1 MDRAGQWRLLI
12 SLLLILLV
20 AGCSTRMTVK
30 RNYYILEYYPHTE
43 NKALMRE
50 EPFDYAV
57 FVRSTKIP
65 NTYDRREIVIR
76 HFGPRITY
84 AENNLWGVDLSNII
98 PDLIAKRLNRYHFF
112 SQVKREFLDSRPDF
126 EVDSRINNIEL
137 FESEFVKEA
146 HLNMEFM
153 FRNTENESIVLTHAV
168 NREEK
173 LADNKV
179 ETFVQMINEIILE
192 ETDLFLAK
200 IARYFQGQPIIPP
213 AEQGVQQTRA
223 DSLLLQE
230 DSDLEKGR
238 GLLLMPALSGTD
250 YEPPY
255 KIYDQQDNEIDG
267 VMGKSIPLP
276 AGTYSVKYGSGSERQ
291 MMQKTG
297 IEVRPRYK
305 TIVEP
310 DWGCL
315 LVDVIDERRDFVQ
328 VRYEVFSTETGESYG
343 TELTVE
349 KELGEQQKIWLL
361 RPQLY
366 KITINSEPF
375 NTYRDFA
382 TIKVEKGKVQK
393 LTMVVGVDE
402 EGNPTHLIGAGQL
415 EGMEELTTTENWHV
429 YSGLYGNFNY
439 NQDNEKDKD
448 NPETSITVNTQ
459 FDNRFT
465 YDNHPFYYTMRNLT
479 EIGTSKSTDT
489 DFRIS
494 TDDFDLK
501 NTFIFFVIKNLGIY
515 ARLDANSHF
524 FKEYYHSPTKFN
536 YIKINKE
543 GQEIEREANVER
555 VQLKSSLYP
564 MVLKEGSGINYRIL
578 NFPRATLNL
587 RAGFGLRQEY
597 NYDVFNLTNSAYQDT
612 TAELKYR
619 VYTEDESIDDRGTEL
634 SIVGNFQ
641 LPFDLIY
648 STNADIL
655 FPFDPDA
662 STKLEWENVFNIRL
676 FKYISLDYRLKLRSK
691 DPEAGESYLVRE
703 HRLYLRLTYFFR

>member
-1 MDRAGQWRLLI
+1 MHRTRHLGLYT
-12 SLLLILLV
+12 SLLLLFMLV
-20 AGCSTRMTVK
+20 GCSTRMMVK

-50 EPFDYAV
+50 EPFDYSV
-57 FVRSTKIP
+57 YVRNTKIP

-84 AENNLWGVDLSNII
+84 AENDLWGVNLSNVI
-98 PDLIAKRLNRYHFF
+98 PGLISKRLSRYNFF
-112 SQVKREFLDSRPDF
+112 SQVKREFLDARPDF
-126 EVDSRINNIEL
+126 EIDSRINNIEL

-146 HLNMEFM
+146 HLNMELI
-153 FRNTENESIVLTHAV
+153 FRNTRNESIVLTHAV

-192 ETDLFLAK
+192 ETDLFLVK
-200 IARYFQGQPIIPP
+200 LARYFQGQPIIPP
-213 AEQGVQQTRA
+213 EEQGMQQTRA

-230 DSDLEKGR
+230 DTDLEKGR
-238 GLLLMPALSGTD
+238 GLLLMPALSWTD

-255 KIYDQQDNEIDG
+255 KIYDQRGNEIDG
-267 VMGKSIPLP
+267 VMGASIPLP
-276 AGTYSVKYGSGSERQ
+276 AGTYAVKYGSGSERQ
-291 MMQKTG
+291 MMRKTG
-297 IEVRPRYK
+297 IEVRPRFK

-315 LVDVIDERRDFVQ
+315 LVDIIDERRNFVQ
-328 VRYEVFSTETGESYG
+328 TRYEVFATETGESFG

-382 TIKVEKGKVQK
+382 TIKVEQGKVQK
-393 LTMVVGVDE
+393 LTMVVGIDE

-415 EGMEELTTTENWHV
+415 EGMEELTATEKWHI
-429 YSGLYGNFNY
+429 YSGLYGNFNF
-439 NQDNEKDKD
+439 NRDNEKDKE
-448 NPETSITVNTQ
+448 NPETSVSINTQ

-501 NTFIFFVIKNLGIY
+501 NTFIFFMIKNLGLY

-536 YIKINKE
+536 YIKKDKNDR
-543 GQEIEREANVER
+543 EIERGTDVEKLL
-555 VQLKSSLYP
+555 LKSSIYP

-578 NFPRATLNL
+578 NLPRATLNL

-597 NYDVFNLTNSAYQDT
+597 NYGVFNLTNSAYLDT
-612 TAELKYR
+612 TDDLKYR
-619 VYTEDESIDDRGTEL
+619 VYTENKSTDDRGTEL

-655 FPFDPDA
+655 FPFDPEA

-676 FKYISLDYRLKLRSK
+676 FKYISLDYRLKLRNK
-691 DPEAGESYLVRE
+691 EAEAGETYLVRE
-703 HRLYLRLTYFFR
+703 QRLYLRLIYFFR